1 MEAGLTRT
9 IMFTNA
15 NTVSLTN
22 EGLKI
27 VSLLIEM
34 KELLE
39 IMVPVKEF
47 KCEIRKEKYNSE
59 CI

>member
-15 NTVSLTN
+15 NTISLTK

-27 VSLLIEM
+27 ASLLLEM
-34 KELLE
+34 KEMLE
-39 IMVPVKEF
+39 TTVPVKEF

-59 CI
+59 WI